1 MVDKKYCKAIKG
13 EIILEKHTIIGA
25 SSVIMNSVII
35 GEGTSVGALSFVN
48 KNLDT
53 WSVYAGIPVKKIK
66 NRLKKVLELEKK
78 IKSIF

>member
-1 MVDKKYCKAIKG
+1 
-13 EIILEKHTIIGA
+13 
-25 SSVIMNSVII
+25 MNSVVI

-78 IKSIF
+78 IKSAF